1 MKLKLIKGKPA
12 LVHVNGQVYDGIQI
26 TVTVLVYRSAF
37 WRSDNWF
44 RLSDGLL
51 LKTEKRWN

>member
-12 LVHVNGQVYDGIQI
+12 PVHVNGQVYDGIQV
-26 TVTVLVYRSAF
+26 TVTFLDYRLAF
-37 WRSDNWF
+37 WRSDNWS